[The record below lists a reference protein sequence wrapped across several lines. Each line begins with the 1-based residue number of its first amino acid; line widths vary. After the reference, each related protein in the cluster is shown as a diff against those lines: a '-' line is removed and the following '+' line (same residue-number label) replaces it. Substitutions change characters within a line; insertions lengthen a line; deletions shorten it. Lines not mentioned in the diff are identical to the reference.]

1 MREKPVRRKGRK
13 TKEEKAKLEKRIVS
27 AARVGKAT
35 KKEIATETGCHP
47 RFVAKVLKDFD
58 INVDELKIYKD
69 RADDI
74 WADKERLIM
83 QHITPE
89 KIKKGTV
96 QQLVTAAAICRD
108 KRSTGLGLP
117 QAGFTSLVLN
127 VDKVI
132 MADRGHK
139 SIEITPLDDG
149 GRRAPSPARAALPE
163 RTPRGGRGTGGH
175 PRTQA
180 PENCVTP
187 VSNTY
192 KQKEEDKPLKD

>member
-13 TKEEKAKLEKRIVS
+13 TKEEKVKLQQDIIS

-35 KKEIATETGCHP
+35 KKEIAASTGCHP

-58 INVDELKIYKD
+58 INLEELRVYKE

-74 WADKERLIM
+74 WADKERIIL

-132 MADRGHK
+132 MAERGNK
-139 SIEITPLDDG
+139 SIEISPLDED
-149 GRRAPSPARAALPE
+149 APRPVAPDRAALPE
-163 RTPRGGRGTGGH
+163 HAPVGRGGRGGY
-175 PRTQA
+175 PRTPA
-180 PENCVTP
+180 SEKCVTP

-192 KQKEEDKPLKD
+192 KQKESDKPSE